1 MKWITYRGK
10 RIYAYSD
17 THGKHH
23 ILPANADVIICAGD
37 IGLYTEE
44 DAAAYMK
51 ILGECPCPIIFFTP
65 GNHDLFF
72 DIEPARAMR
81 LLPPNVYLLDGA
93 YAYGGIRFYGLP
105 AVPWLHTEVILPTG
119 IDILVTHGAPK
130 GYLDEGR
137 GCPLLMQA
145 IQENPPQLH
154 IFGHIH
160 SAHGELQDAKLGT
173 RFINVSCYELLSS

>member
-51 ILGECPCPIIFFTP
+51 ILGECPCPIIFFIP

-72 DIEPARAMR
+72 DIEPERAMR

-93 YAYGGIRFYGLP
+93 YIYGGIRFYGLP

-130 GYLDEGR
+130 
-137 GCPLLMQA
+137 A
-145 IQENPPQLH
+145 IWMKVVDVRYSCRQFKRILPSFISSV
-154 IFGHIH
+154 IFIVPME
-160 SAHGELQDAKLGT
+160 SFKM
-173 RFINVSCYELLSS
+173 ISCLYDSSM

>member
-23 ILPANADVIICAGD
+23 ILPAHADVIICAGD
-37 IGLYTEE
+37 MGLYTEE

-51 ILGECPCPIIFFTP
+51 RLRECPCPIIFFIS

-72 DIEPARAMR
+72 DIEPERAVK

-105 AVPWLHTEVILPTG
+105 AVPWLH
-119 IDILVTHGAPK
+119 
-130 GYLDEGR
+130 R
-137 GCPLLMQA
+137 
-145 IQENPPQLH
+145 
-154 IFGHIH
+154 
-160 SAHGELQDAKLGT
+160 
-173 RFINVSCYELLSS
+173 